1 MCINKSKQIRPK
13 SPKHVFTLMDEFKK
27 RNKQKNL
34 IIKRVPSSRINDA
47 SFDLLHQV
55 LSTLESIKKGTIA
68 AKIQQQLNSL
78 KQAVTK
84 RKEEKSTIIIMKEF

>member
-1 MCINKSKQIRPK
+1 MCINEIKQIRLK
-13 SPKHVFTLMDEFKK
+13 SPKHVFTLMEDCKK

-34 IIKRVPSSRINDA
+34 RIKRVPSSRINNA

-68 AKIQQQLNSL
+68 AKIKQQLNSL

-84 RKEEKSTIIIMKEF
+84 RKKKV